1 MAAQKVLDASSKGNH
16 MVSDAEFLEHDLEKD
31 LAQNVDAHIRNP
43 LAGLTEAE
51 LDSQAT
57 IFCERYGFND
67 DLETFKKAARVAQRP
82 EAFEEISSLT
92 EEDKYHIRRE
102 TTRQCMEADGGNEIA
117 DESR

>member
-1 MAAQKVLDASSKGNH
+1 MAAAKVLDASSKGNH
-16 MVSDAEFLEHDLEKD
+16 MVADAEYLEDELEKD
-31 LAQNVDAHIRNP
+31 FVRNVDAHIRNP

-57 IFCERYGFND
+57 SFCERYGFND

-92 EEDKYHIRRE
+92 EDDKYHIRRE
-102 TTRQCMEADGGNEIA
+102 TTRECNE
-117 DESR
+117 RGWLQKY